1 MHIHNNTDLLD
12 ELKYLITVKLSYR
25 IIITRVP
32 PYIYQLKLISLIH
45 KEMSELSS
53 NFSNY
58 TEKMIDA
65 ARLAIE
71 SNDTRSSKFNLSTL
85 EISLHIDILKNILK
99 FCIAKVKRV

>member
-58 TEKMIDA
+58 TEKMIDTV
-65 ARLAIE
+65 RLAIE
-71 SNDTRSSKFNLSTL
+71 SNYMRSSKLNLSIL
-85 EISLHIDILKNILK
+85 EVILYIDILMNRLK
-99 FCIAKVKRV
+99 FYAAKTKRA